1 MILFCI
7 LFFFIGNM
15 NFSVINS
22 LSLLLLN
29 TKYYLGSFIINLQE
43 LLGILIILGG
53 SVKSAQVGFH
63 I

>member
-7 LFFFIGNM
+7 MFFYIGNM

-22 LSLLLLN
+22 LSLIMLN
-29 TKYYLGSFIINLQE
+29 TKYYLGSFVVNLQE
-43 LLGILIILGG
+43 LLGLLIILGG

>member
-1 MILFCI
+1 
-7 LFFFIGNM
+7 M

-22 LSLLLLN
+22 VSLLFLN

-43 LLGILIILGG
+43 LLGLLIILGG